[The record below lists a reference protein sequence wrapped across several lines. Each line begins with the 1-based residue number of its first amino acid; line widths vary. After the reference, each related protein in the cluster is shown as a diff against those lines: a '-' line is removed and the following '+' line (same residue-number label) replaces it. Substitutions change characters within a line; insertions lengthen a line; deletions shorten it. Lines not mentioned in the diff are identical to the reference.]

1 MEKREIYT
9 SIRKTIMIMVS
20 YVLIAVAVSALVFTQ
35 TDLLILKVFGVLID
49 LVIAAAFVF
58 TFRKM
63 LNRKPLFVFD
73 ENGVTDYSKPDDVIT
88 LPWNQLMSVGLKA
101 ANSNDLMLNIVG
113 YKTADQLDNITP
125 EIRQQLAAN
134 DNKAYYALEVSGLWV
149 ARKDIRETFEWMKE
163 TIPAFNGEIQ
173 FVDFEDPLAKLG
185 KKF

>member
-58 TFRKM
+58 RKM

-73 ENGVTDYSKPDDVIT
+73 ENGVTDYSKPEDIIT
-88 LPWNQLMSVGLKA
+88 LPWNQLVSVGLKA

-113 YKTADQLDNITP
+113 YKTADQLENITP

-163 TIPAFNGEIQ
+163 TIPALNGEIQ

>member
-20 YVLIAVAVSALVFTQ
+20 YVLIAVAVGALVFTQ
-35 TDLLILKVFGVLID
+35 TDLLILKIFGVLID
-49 LVIAAAFVF
+49 VIIAAAFVF

-73 ENGVTDYSKPDDVIT
+73 ERGVTDYSKPEDIIT
-88 LPWNQLMSVGLKA
+88 LPWNQLVSVGLKA

-113 YKTADQLDNITP
+113 YKTADQLENITL

-149 ARKDIRETFEWMKE
+149 ARKDIRQTFEWMKE
-163 TIPAFNGEIQ
+163 TVPALNSEVK

>member
-1 MEKREIYT
+1 M
-9 SIRKTIMIMVS
+9 
-20 YVLIAVAVSALVFTQ
+20 
-35 TDLLILKVFGVLID
+35 
-49 LVIAAAFVF
+49 
-58 TFRKM
+58 
-63 LNRKPLFVFD
+63 
-73 ENGVTDYSKPDDVIT
+73 TDYSKPEDIIT
-88 LPWNQLMSVGLKA
+88 LPWNQLVSVGLKA

-149 ARKDIRETFEWMKE
+149 ARKDIRDDLMMKE
-163 TIPAFNGEIQ
+163 TIPALNGEIQ